1 MKKRILLLSFIAL
14 SSIPAFAQNVPSYV
28 PSNGLVGWWP
38 FNGNANDESGNGNNG
53 TVNGATLSND
63 RNGIANSAY
72 YFSSAGCAT
81 RIDFANF
88 NYGGAVNS
96 LSMSF
101 WMNRVNDGC
110 ISPRLFEFGNGNG
123 WGVSWIN
130 GQTSMDWVNN
140 NNLQDNIWY
149 HVIYVIQPGTI
160 SSYING
166 VFDSQSSIN
175 SPNFGLNVCFGRM
188 NHPSYDAFNGNLD
201 DIGIWNRALTQ
212 QEITDLYNGTS
223 AQTNENSL
231 PLASV
236 HPNPTT
242 GEITITS
249 NELHSQF
256 YSLYNS
262 LGQLVASGMLN
273 AENTTLSIQEFAPGI
288 YTLQLQGEKNT
299 TLKIVKE

>member
-1 MKKRILLLSFIAL
+1 MKKRILLLSFIA
-14 SSIPAFAQNVPSYV
+14 FTVFKAQAQIPSYV

-53 TVNGATLSND
+53 VVNGATMSND

-72 YFSSAGCAT
+72 YFSSAGCDP

-88 NYGGAVNS
+88 NYGGAVNYF
-96 LSMSF
+96 SMSF

-123 WGVSWIN
+123 WGVNWIN
-130 GQTSMDWVNN
+130 SQTSMDWVNN
-140 NNLQDNIWY
+140 NTLQDNIWY
-149 HVIYVIQPGTI
+149 HVIYVIQPGAI

-166 VFDSQSSIN
+166 VFDSQSSIA

-212 QEITDLYNGTS
+212 QEITDLYNGTN
-223 AQTNENSL
+223 ANAAERNLTMAN
-231 PLASV
+231 V
-236 HPNPTT
+236 HPNPTS

-249 NELHSQF
+249 NETFLQS

-273 AENTTLSIQEFAPGI
+273 PENTTLTIQEFAPGI